1 MSECQMHSLPRIAE
15 PIGIIQVNWQKRNRI
30 RRILKRRLKY
40 LMNVVSE
47 IETTKSA
54 AARAESGLKEKE
66 AVMLLQ
72 PGDMVRVRA
81 KEEIQQ
87 TLNKWNQLNR
97 CSFME
102 EMWSY
107 CGTTQRVLKR
117 VGKFLDERDYL
128 IKKCKGI
135 VILEG
140 AICEGTKD
148 FGDCDRS
155 CFFFWRE
162 EWLEKI
168 DRVS

>member
-97 CSFME
+97 CS
-102 EMWSY
+102 
-107 CGTTQRVLKR
+107 LK
-117 VGKFLDERDYL
+117 K
-128 IKKCKGI
+128 
-135 VILEG
+135 
-140 AICEGTKD
+140 
-148 FGDCDRS
+148 
-155 CFFFWRE
+155 
-162 EWLEKI
+162 
-168 DRVS
+168 